1 MREEPVIS
9 GAVLKG
15 ALVLLVAGGLG
26 VGAYALAGG
35 GIDVDLPDLPEI
47 DTTTESVTN
56 LEETTLEA
64 TTIGDEPVPQPS
76 PQDDLNKLSKCIEA
90 AGSDTDRIFAC
101 LDKY

>member
-9 GAVLKG
+9 RAVLKV

-26 VGAYALAGG
+26 AGAYAVAGG
-35 GIDVDLPDLPEI
+35 SIDVDLPDLPEVE
-47 DTTTESVTN
+47 TTESVT
-56 LEETTLEA
+56 TLEDTTIEN
-64 TTIGDEPVPQPS
+64 TTIGDEPAPQPS
-76 PQDDLNKLSKCIEA
+76 PTDELDKLSKCVEA